1 MCVQRLKNVRSQVPF
16 LLSDGE
22 SESSSNADYEEDFMD
37 DDELSEGDD
46 TSDNDDSSDD
56 DSTPEVILPESS
68 TWRFQP
74 SRRVRVRVEP
84 VETSP
89 EKIRQIE
96 ALRQERREAR
106 NRARLILANMVWG
119 PGGPC
124 LMLSDMEEDGEE
136 DDVSSEHDGPLKL
149 TPAQVLTSET
159 IPAEISPPKIMSSDD
174 NYSVDERQQELVPA

>member
-1 MCVQRLKNVRSQVPF
+1 
-16 LLSDGE
+16 
-22 SESSSNADYEEDFMD
+22 MD

-56 DSTPEVILPESS
+56 DSPPEVILPESS
-68 TWRFQP
+68 TWRLQP

-96 ALRQERREAR
+96 ALRQESREAR
-106 NRARLILANMVWG
+106 NRARQILASMVWG

-124 LMLSDMEEDGEE
+124 LMLIDMEEDGEE
-136 DDVSSEHDGPLKL
+136 DGEEDVVSSDHYGALKL

-174 NYSVDERQQELVPA
+174 NYSVDERQQELVPV